1 MENYILPKKQAIVV
15 FFVFAFG
22 YFLSCLLRA
31 ITATLSPVLTSEF
44 NLLAA
49 DLGLL
54 AGGYFLGFACMQIP
68 LGYLLDKY
76 GPKKIVMMLDKRQWM
91 DPEIQIDGDI
101 FWTPLKN

>member
-1 MENYILPKKQAIVV
+1 MEKYILPKKQAIIV
-15 FFVFAFG
+15 FFVFAYG

-44 NLLAA
+44 NLLSA

-68 LGYLLDKY
+68 VSYTHLTLPTKA
-76 GPKKIVMMLDKRQWM
+76 
-91 DPEIQIDGDI
+91 
-101 FWTPLKN
+101 